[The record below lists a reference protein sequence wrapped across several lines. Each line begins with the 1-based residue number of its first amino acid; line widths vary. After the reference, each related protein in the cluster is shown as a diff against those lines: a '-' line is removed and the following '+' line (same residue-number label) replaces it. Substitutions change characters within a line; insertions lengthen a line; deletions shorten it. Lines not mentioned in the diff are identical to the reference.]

1 MVRYL
6 GAVDREFYFPEPG
19 ITMESPVPGS
29 DPYPT
34 WRAALES
41 ASLGPLNLNPPEPRD
56 GDTWDPVRAWRSG
69 RLKNG
74 NFL

>member
-56 GDTWDPVRAWRSG
+56 SDTYFVDGTRFGLGGVAV
-69 RLKNG
+69 
-74 NFL
+74 

>member
-6 GAVDREFYFPEPG
+6 GAVDREFYFPELG

-34 WRAALES
+34 WRCVGVSFSGA
-41 ASLGPLNLNPPEPRD
+41 LNLNPPEPRD
-56 GDTWDPVRAWRSG
+56 GDTYFVDGTRFGLGGVAFEER
-69 RLKNG
+69 
-74 NFL
+74 